1 MMQVAQL
8 MRRDVVTI
16 EDDRTCRDAVE
27 RMSLAKVRHLP
38 VVDRDGT
45 IAGMVT
51 DRDLRHWL
59 FAPDIYRR
67 VGRVPAT
74 TLLRE
79 APVSEVMSAPAL
91 TIAPTAD
98 VSEAVQRMRAAKIGS
113 LVVVEARRV
122 VGILTEID
130 VLRHVMSSE
139 APTGSALDVV
149 VS

>member
-1 MMQVAQL
+1 MQVAQL

-16 EDDRTCRDAVE
+16 EDGHTCRDAVE

-38 VVDRDGT
+38 VVTRDGML
-45 IAGMVT
+45 AGIVT

-74 TLLRE
+74 ILLRE
-79 APVSEVMSAPAL
+79 ALVRDVMSAPAL
-91 TIAPTAD
+91 TIGSTAD
-98 VSEAVQRMRAAKIGS
+98 ITEAIERMRAARVGS
-113 LVVVEARRV
+113 LVVVEAGAV

-130 VLRHVMSSE
+130 VLRHVLASE
-139 APTGSALDVV
+139 SGSEIDIV